1 MPWGQSS
8 YLQQQAAA
16 SAAASKKK
24 KEKQA
29 PSSYSGPTTFTSS
42 AAAGGQGSQVQ
53 AGAAWVK
60 EKLGIKEQVQT
71 PVDSAPI
78 TTDTT
83 ATALTG
89 KDKKFY
95 GQEASQLTNEYLV
108 SIGEATQGNPYYDAQ
123 GNITGYSYFLTK
135 KGKEMKYGQSGS
147 AMGQGDPTGIM
158 TSIQISEAMMQ
169 QQNLIQALALGA
181 LSFAAP
187 PLAGTVLK
195 MGAAKA
201 YGQTYQDYQSQFTGY
216 QSGDKTIQPATIS
229 EQGTS
234 VDMAAVGG
242 TGVMGDTEI
251 TTTKKNKN
259 LAGMYAGKAVKLRKI
274 LA

>member
-16 SAAASKKK
+16 SAAKSKKK
-24 KEKQA
+24 YK
-29 PSSYSGPTTFTSS
+29 SS
-42 AAAGGQGSQVQ
+42 ASAGGQQSQVQ
-53 AGAAWVK
+53 AGVSFVQ
-60 EKLGIKEQVQT
+60 EGLGLQEQVQT
-71 PVDSAPI
+71 PVDAPPI
-78 TTDTT
+78 TTDVT

-89 KDKKFY
+89 KDKKFF

-147 AMGQGDPTGIM
+147 AMGQGDPSGIM
-158 TSIQISEAMMQ
+158 TSIQISEPMMQ

-187 PLAGTVLK
+187 PLAGMVLK

-201 YGQTYQDYQSQFTGY
+201 YGQTYQDYQSQFQGY
-216 QSGDKTIQPATIS
+216 QGGEKTIQPATIS

-242 TGVMGDTEI
+242 TGIMGDT
-251 TTTKKNKN
+251 TTTTTAKKKS
-259 LAGMYAGKAVKLRKI
+259 LAGMYSGKAVKLRKI